1 MLVINQKNNNFHGI
15 KLSNNSTDFA
25 RSIASYL
32 DTKGF
37 CDLGK
42 GDIFQK
48 CPALDNKAKI
58 AQKIRD
64 GDLLYHPEF
73 ATVFFHAEDEAY
85 IVGCDRLLEQKMI
98 PFVLEK
104 DPKASINLMI

>member
-1 MLVINQKNNNFHGI
+1 MLIQSQSNNFKGI
-15 KLSNNSTDFA
+15 KLSNNSKDFA
-25 RSIASYL
+25 RNIASYL
-32 DTKGF
+32 NTKGF
-37 CDLGK
+37 SDLGK

-48 CPALDNKAKI
+48 CPALEDKAKI
-58 AQKIRD
+58 AQKVRD

-104 DPKASINLMI
+104 DPKASINLFI